1 MWKTEADKQQGRLRN
16 LFAYFVE
23 YTRIAE
29 IHGIR
34 FLSRR
39 TAFERSETK
48 IELILLIVRKF

>member
-1 MWKTEADKQQGRLRN
+1 MWKTDADKRGKLRN
-16 LFAYFVE
+16 LSAYFVE
-23 YTRIAE
+23 YTRVAE

-48 IELILLIVRKF
+48 IELILLIVRNL